1 MKKEK
6 KKCQTIRRKNTNI
19 ETNKGV
25 LGGCEVGV
33 R

>member
-1 MKKEK
+1 MKKK
-6 KKCQTIRRKNTNI
+6 LKTNCRKNINI

-33 R
+33 K